1 MGNDPQEATMPM
13 FREVSSNMIT
23 QETGASTARE
33 INDQAQNQNI
43 NFQNIQKVSD
53 KERLVGQKRI
63 SIAHPSERLSMMGGV
78 SYKKQEIVRE
88 EMSEAD
94 ISSPFKEKQQG
105 MLL

>member
-1 MGNDPQEATMPM
+1 M
-13 FREVSSNMIT
+13 
-23 QETGASTARE
+23 
-33 INDQAQNQNI
+33 
-43 NFQNIQKVSD
+43 
-53 KERLVGQKRI
+53 GQKRI